1 MDRAM
6 DVLKGIL
13 LFTDRRPAGQSND
26 ADGRM
31 AALGAPA
38 AVGAEN

>member
-13 LFTDRRPAGQSND
+13 LFTDRRPAGQSHD